1 MKEAVRVAVDNAWT
15 REAGVGYTNYGSWVW
30 LMSGADEAL
39 PVYREGIE
47 FSRRRGAGRVAMWTL
62 AESTWPL
69 FDAGRWDELLEAV
82 RMIKEDAPK
91 HGPGQSLLMSLT
103 CKARVLFYRGD
114 IDGAA
119 AIAAD
124 LLPGA
129 REVGDAQVLVPA
141 LSVAALRRRIRRRR
155 WHSSKRLLRRATPSY
170 PDTAR
175 VCVQNGELEVA
186 QRIADVDSLAPVR
199 IEHIAATAQAML
211 AEARGEREEA
221 GRLYAEAVR
230 RWTEHPFVLERG
242 LCLLGWARATG
253 DDAAT
258 REAGEIFRSLG
269 ARALE
274 SEAAA

>member
-1 MKEAVRVAVDNAWT
+1 
-15 REAGVGYTNYGSWVW
+15 
-30 LMSGADEAL
+30 
-39 PVYREGIE
+39 
-47 FSRRRGAGRVAMWTL
+47 MWTL
-62 AESTWPL
+62 AESTWPM
-69 FDAGRWDELLEAV
+69 FDAGLWDELLEAV
-82 RMIKEDAPK
+82 RTIEQDAEQ
-91 HGPGQSLLMSLT
+91 HGPGQSLLMGRT

-114 IDGAA
+114 VDGAA
-119 AIAAD
+119 AISAD
-124 LLPGA
+124 VLPRA

-141 LSVAALRRRIRRRR
+141 LEVAALTETDP
-155 WHSSKRLLRRATPSY
+155 RAAVALVEEALEAGYALY

-175 VCVQNGELEVA
+175 VCVQNGELAVA
-186 QRIADVDSLAPVR
+186 QRIAEVDSLAPVR
-199 IEHIAATAQAML
+199 IEHVAATAQAML

-221 GRLYAEAVR
+221 GRLYADAVR

-242 LCLLGWARATG
+242 LCLLGVARATG